1 MRVQS
6 LTLAAAGLALL
17 APTTSPAAPYPSSG
31 ALGASAARQEGSVRA
46 ADLLARVRDCTPVSR
61 GRYRA
66 DDGAPATIPVCG
78 TDEAVFW
85 TADMDI
91 DCDGR
96 AGPECNS
103 RTDPL
108 FSDATA
114 YQQSD
119 GRYLSAE
126 TLPYI
131 VVPGV
136 SGIWDHR
143 DHGVRGGSVAAVVYQ
158 GRVQYAVVGDT
169 GPSEIIGE
177 ASYATAKAL
186 GIRPDPRGGG
196 TPSGVTYIVFKDSR
210 ATPIES
216 HASAVEVGE
225 RLARLFVRGTKEQS
239 RPPETPQIPQAPQT
253 PVEPEE
259 PEDEWAPGGLAEPS
273 QGEGGAARR
282 TGAGGQGRAAAKGDR
297 RATPAGPKGHA
308 DQGAQEG
315 RGERGDQEA
324 SEDGEAQEASSSD
337 EADDAEAQGP
347 DAEGDDGDEGN
358 GGDDGDDGDDG
369 DEGGA

>member
-17 APTTSPAAPYPSSG
+17 APTTSPAAPLPSAG
-31 ALGASAARQEGSVRA
+31 APGVSAPRQEGSVGA
-46 ADLLARVRDCTPVSR
+46 ADLLSRVRDCTPVSR

-66 DDGAPATIPVCG
+66 DEGAPATIPVCG

-96 AGPECNS
+96 PGPECNS

-108 FSDATA
+108 FSGMTA

-143 DHGVRGGSVAAVVYQ
+143 DHGVRGGSVAAVVYRD
-158 GRVQYAVVGDT
+158 RVQYAVVGDT
-169 GPSEIIGE
+169 GPSGIIGE

-196 TPSGVTYIVFKDSR
+196 TPSGVTYIVFKNSR

-225 RLARLFVRGTKEQS
+225 RLARLFVRGTNEQPGPS
-239 RPPETPQIPQAPQT
+239 EKPQEPQKPREPQKPQAPT
-253 PVEPEE
+253 APTASEE
-259 PEDEWAPGGLAEPS
+259 PVDEWAPGGLDEPASADAESPADRDDRDD
-273 QGEGGAARR
+273 QGHGTPASGDGGA
-282 TGAGGQGRAAAKGDR
+282 QG
-297 RATPAGPKGHA
+297 
-308 DQGAQEG
+308 
-315 RGERGDQEA
+315 
-324 SEDGEAQEASSSD
+324 SSD
-337 EADDAEAQGP
+337 EAGDSGAEA
-347 DAEGDDGDEGN
+347 ADGDEGD
-358 GGDDGDDGDDG
+358 GGS
-369 DEGGA
+369 E